1 MPLWKIIKRKGKQQE
16 KKKDGTE
23 YTYVQGNY

>member
-16 KKKDGTE
+16 KKKDGTVKHPE
-23 YTYVQGNY
+23 STE